1 MKKIFLAVVVLIFLS
16 LFSCTPTTPVTPA
29 ATTVEYQFTASDPSL
44 LFNVTYNDK
53 NSTPGAGNF
62 LTGWRTSF
70 TPSNLPFTASLF
82 IINPQ
87 FNTRPASVTQKI
99 LVNGI
104 VVEQATTDMS
114 LSTMINSKQI
124 QYTIN

>member
-1 MKKIFLAVVVLIFLS
+1 MVLLSVIFFN
-16 LFSCTPTTPVTPA
+16 CTPTNPTNPTT
-29 ATTVEYQFTASDPSL
+29 TTVEYQFTASDPSL

-87 FNTRPASVTQKI
+87 FNTRPATVTQKI

-104 VVEQATTDMS
+104 VVQQATTNMS
-114 LSTMINSKQI
+114 LSTMLNSKQI